1 MQIINVSPGDI
12 YGYEDDPRAQDRDD
26 LETGPMP
33 HIRVE
38 WSLFLCQRT
47 ELHAKC

>member
-26 LETGPMP
+26 LETGPQLSTLNNLT
-33 HIRVE
+33 R
-38 WSLFLCQRT
+38 R
-47 ELHAKC
+47 